1 MAPILAETIETFHP
15 TVGVWAS
22 MVEQYILSN
31 LISREPLGIK
41 VPLET
46 LNEDDLRKQLDS
58 PSFQGQAI
66 LEPATARLQT
76 IEASSMLGSPEGPLC
91 RDSASITASCASS
104 SGNMAEM
111 QRKMASWGKR
121 KLAAQSSH
129 IGPVNPTVESQLSV
143 TTADTGGEQA
153 MVSLY
158 DPVSTFAAVLIT
170 SNKRV
175 RLENQDS
182 R

>member
-22 MVEQYILSN
+22 MVEQYILPN

-41 VPLET
+41 
-46 LNEDDLRKQLDS
+46 DLRKQLDS

-76 IEASSMLGSPEGPLC
+76 IEASSMLGSPEGPLR

-129 IGPVNPTVESQLSV
+129 IGPVNPTVESLLSV